1 MHRWLIVL
9 LRILFPL
16 DPVAQ
21 LGHVTRYFIGT
32 IIDSFNDPD
41 WMDQVETLDEAR
53 AILEAKIASA
63 EEGLQ
68 LLIHE
73 RACQLLGHPYWYV
86 RRPLEYPRRRARPMA
101 EILARLARVLALQ
114 DRVEELAQRR
124 AARIRCEQEEN
135 PLRLAPP
142 AQSTSPSLRLVEAT
156 HRALFAVQIA
166 SLSAQHWGRW
176 HARPR
181 GLM

>member
-1 MHRWLIVL
+1 MCRWLIIL

-41 WMDQVETLDEAR
+41 WMEHLATIDEAR
-53 AILEAKIASA
+53 AILEAKTASA

-86 RRPLEYPRRRARPMA
+86 RRPLEYPRRRTRPTPCCADAARSRSQPARPH
-101 EILARLARVLALQ
+101 RSYKDDPR
-114 DRVEELAQRR
+114 
-124 AARIRCEQEEN
+124 
-135 PLRLAPP
+135 
-142 AQSTSPSLRLVEAT
+142 SP
-156 HRALFAVQIA
+156 
-166 SLSAQHWGRW
+166 
-176 HARPR
+176 
-181 GLM
+181 